1 MVDDLK
7 NNSISNICEKG
18 GVNEEEFFEQA
29 LFDDVLEMKS
39 LKQVSD
45 MAAADLKLLQE
56 KAYRCLFNL
65 YQKERGIT
73 MTENEKDEVFG
84 IFEIFFRNYYQH
96 FRSAME
102 ELIKVRS
109 PIKVAYFLGKNSDKM
124 HAMLAQVIKEIE
136 KEIL

>member
-1 MVDDLK
+1 MEDAMK
-7 NNSISNICEKG
+7 GNSGSNVIEKA
-18 GVNEEEFFEQA
+18 VIDEEEFFERA
-29 LFDDVLEMKS
+29 LFDDVLEMNS

-45 MAAADLKLLQE
+45 TTAGDLKLLQE
-56 KAYRCLFNL
+56 KTYRCLFDL

-73 MTENEKDEVFG
+73 TTGSEKDEVFG

-102 ELIKVRS
+102 ELIKARS

-124 HAMLAQVIKEIE
+124 QEMLTQVIKEIE
-136 KEIL
+136 KELL